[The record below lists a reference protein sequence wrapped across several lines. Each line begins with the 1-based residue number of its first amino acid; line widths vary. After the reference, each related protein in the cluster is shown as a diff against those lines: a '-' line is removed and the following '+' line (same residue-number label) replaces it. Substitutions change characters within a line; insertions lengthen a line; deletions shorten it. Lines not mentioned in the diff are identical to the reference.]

1 MKQDFGETVVHI
13 VDDDESVRQ
22 SLSRLM
28 RSVGF
33 SSRAYQNAE
42 TFLDQAEA
50 GLQGCILLDITM
62 SHMNGL
68 ELGRQLKARRITCPI
83 IVVSAIDDEV
93 ARHSARDLG
102 VRFFLR
108 KPVDDQ
114 ALIDAIAWV
123 ITERDETK

>member
-1 MKQDFGETVVHI
+1 MVQHGDTVVHI
-13 VDDDESVRQ
+13 VEDDESVRQ

-33 SSRAYQNAE
+33 SSRAYKSAE
-42 TFLDQAEA
+42 TFLHEAEI
-50 GLQGCILLDITM
+50 GMDGCILLDITM

-68 ELGRQLKARRITCPI
+68 ELGRQLKAKRIICPI

-93 ARHSARDLG
+93 TRHSARELG

-123 ITERDETK
+123 MTEQNEIK